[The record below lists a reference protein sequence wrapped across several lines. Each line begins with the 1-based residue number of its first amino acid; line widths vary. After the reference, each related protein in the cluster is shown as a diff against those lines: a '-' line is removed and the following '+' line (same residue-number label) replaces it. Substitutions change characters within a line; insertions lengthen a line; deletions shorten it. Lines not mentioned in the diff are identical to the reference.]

1 MTPRARKAL
10 LSLMIPLAFA
20 PAVAGADDDVPAL
33 LQFAE
38 RYQRQDAL
46 AAETVVTPSQE
57 SQKPVSRPVQTRETS
72 SQRKQLAQ
80 LQKTL
85 REKETRLEQQ
95 QAALQSL
102 QQELTALRVASSLT
116 AADKPTPAP
125 DLSALSDFASGVRQA
140 LNLTPQERK
149 AQAQIAEAQ
158 AALARQKQKTEERD
172 RRIALLEQ
180 RLAAL
185 PEQADKAW
193 QEKLAAAQTT
203 NDKARQRYEQDKKA
217 AAAELEQQKAE
228 AARLTG
234 ELQQQLAQ
242 LQKEQEGQRQ
252 QGGQQEKSL
261 KTALAQQKAEAAK
274 ATGELQQ
281 QLAQL
286 QKERD
291 DQRQQVEQQEKSL
304 KTALAQQKA
313 EAVKAAGELQQQLA
327 QLQKERDGQRQQAE
341 QQEKSL
347 KTALAQQKA
356 EAAKAAGELQQQ
368 LAQQKAEAA
377 KATGELQQQLAQL
390 QEKNKTQTEQAKALE
405 QRLAVVTAES
415 AQAAQQ
421 RDKATLQADKT
432 ATELAAAHQAQ
443 QALQDELSGLRS
455 RAKWLPDAQALKK
468 KPEQQSYAAGVALGR
483 DIQTMLAE
491 RKNWGINPDKTL
503 LLAGVIDTFNGHYQL
518 SDAQLTRALSESEK
532 AVNDARNQAAKVQ
545 TSKGE
550 AFVTEF
556 KKKKG
561 TQKSPAGFWY
571 RIDYV
576 GDEAI
581 KENARVDIVVKESL
595 TDGSVIQDMDRSGKV
610 MSQPLSAYPPLFR
623 EAIGHLKNHGSLTMV
638 VPPALA
644 YGETG
649 YAPQIPPNATMVYEL
664 RIVDVD
670 NG

>member
-1 MTPRARKAL
+1 MSPRTRKAL

-20 PAVAGADDDVPAL
+20 PAVAAADDDVPAL

-38 RYQRQDAL
+38 RYQQQEAPAADAD
-46 AAETVVTPSQE
+46 TVVTPAKE
-57 SQKPVSRPVQTRETS
+57 TQKPASRPVQTRET
-72 SQRKQLAQ
+72 LAQ

-85 REKETRLEQQ
+85 RVKETQLEQQ

-125 DLSALSDFASGVRQA
+125 DLSALRDFASGVRQA

-149 AQAQIAEAQ
+149 ARAQIAEAQ
-158 AALARQKQKTEERD
+158 AALAREKQQTEERD

-185 PEQADKAW
+185 PKQSDSARQQAW
-193 QEKLAAAQTT
+193 QEKLAAAQAAS
-203 NDKARQRYEQDKKA
+203 DKAHQRYEQDKKA
-217 AAAELEQQKAE
+217 ATAELEQQKAE

-234 ELQQQLAQ
+234 ELQQQLTQ
-242 LQKEQEGQRQ
+242 LQKERDGQRQ
-252 QGGQQEKSL
+252 QAGQQEKSL
-261 KTALAQQKAEAAK
+261 KTALAQQKAEAAM
-274 ATGELQQ
+274 
-281 QLAQL
+281 
-286 QKERD
+286 
-291 DQRQQVEQQEKSL
+291 
-304 KTALAQQKA
+304 
-313 EAVKAAGELQQQLA
+313 AAGELQQQL
-327 QLQKERDGQRQQAE
+327 
-341 QQEKSL
+341 
-347 KTALAQQKA
+347 T
-356 EAAKAAGELQQQ
+356 
-368 LAQQKAEAA
+368 
-377 KATGELQQQLAQL
+377 QL
-390 QEKNKTQTEQAKALE
+390 QEKHKTQTEQAKALE
-405 QRLAVVTAES
+405 QRLAAVTAES

-432 ATELAAAHQAQ
+432 ATELAGAHQAQ
-443 QALQDELSGLRS
+443 QALREELDGLRS
-455 RAKWLPDAQALKK
+455 RAKWLPDVQTLKK
-468 KPEQQSYAAGVALGR
+468 KAEQQSYAAGVALGR

-491 RKNWGINPDKTL
+491 RKTWGINPDKTV

-518 SDAQLTRALSESEK
+518 NDAQLASALAASEK
-532 AVNDARNQAAKVQ
+532 AVNDARNQAAKTQ

-550 AFVTEF
+550 AFVAEF

-561 TQKSPAGFWY
+561 TQKSPSGFWY
-571 RIDYV
+571 RIDYA
-576 GDEAI
+576 GDETI
-581 KENARVDIVVKESL
+581 KDNARVDIVVKESL

-664 RIVDVD
+664 RIVDVG

>member
-1 MTPRARKAL
+1 M
-10 LSLMIPLAFA
+10 
-20 PAVAGADDDVPAL
+20 
-33 LQFAE
+33 
-38 RYQRQDAL
+38 
-46 AAETVVTPSQE
+46 
-57 SQKPVSRPVQTRETS
+57 
-72 SQRKQLAQ
+72 
-80 LQKTL
+80 
-85 REKETRLEQQ
+85 
-95 QAALQSL
+95 
-102 QQELTALRVASSLT
+102 
-116 AADKPTPAP
+116 
-125 DLSALSDFASGVRQA
+125 
-140 LNLTPQERK
+140 
-149 AQAQIAEAQ
+149 
-158 AALARQKQKTEERD
+158 
-172 RRIALLEQ
+172 
-180 RLAAL
+180 
-185 PEQADKAW
+185 
-193 QEKLAAAQTT
+193 
-203 NDKARQRYEQDKKA
+203 
-217 AAAELEQQKAE
+217 
-228 AARLTG
+228 
-234 ELQQQLAQ
+234 
-242 LQKEQEGQRQ
+242 
-252 QGGQQEKSL
+252 
-261 KTALAQQKAEAAK
+261 
-274 ATGELQQ
+274 
-281 QLAQL
+281 
-286 QKERD
+286 
-291 DQRQQVEQQEKSL
+291 
-304 KTALAQQKA
+304 
-313 EAVKAAGELQQQLA
+313 
-327 QLQKERDGQRQQAE
+327 
-341 QQEKSL
+341 
-347 KTALAQQKA
+347 
-356 EAAKAAGELQQQ
+356 
-368 LAQQKAEAA
+368 
-377 KATGELQQQLAQL
+377 
-390 QEKNKTQTEQAKALE
+390 
-405 QRLAVVTAES
+405 AVVTAES

-491 RKNWGINPDKTL
+491 RKNWGINPDKTV

-518 SDAQLTRALSESEK
+518 SDAQLTNALAESEK

-545 TSKGE
+545 TNKGE

>member
-1 MTPRARKAL
+1 MSPRMRKAL

-20 PAVAGADDDVPAL
+20 PAVAAADDDVPAL

-38 RYQRQDAL
+38 RYQQQEAPAADAD
-46 AAETVVTPSQE
+46 TVVIPAKET
-57 SQKPVSRPVQTRETS
+57 QKPASRPVQTRETIA
-72 SQRKQLAQ
+72 QRKQLAQ

-85 REKETRLEQQ
+85 RVKEARLEQQ
-95 QAALQSL
+95 QAAIQSL

-116 AADKPTPAP
+116 SADKPVPAP

-149 AQAQIAEAQ
+149 ARAQIAEAQ
-158 AALARQKQKTEERD
+158 AALAREKQQTEERD

-185 PEQADKAW
+185 PKQSDSARQQAW
-193 QEKLAAAQTT
+193 QEKLAAAQAAS
-203 NDKARQRYEQDKKA
+203 DKAHQRYEQDKKA
-217 AAAELEQQKAE
+217 ATAELEQQKAE

-234 ELQQQLAQ
+234 ELQQQL
-242 LQKEQEGQRQ
+242 
-252 QGGQQEKSL
+252 
-261 KTALAQQKAEAAK
+261 T
-274 ATGELQQ
+274 
-281 QLAQL
+281 
-286 QKERD
+286 
-291 DQRQQVEQQEKSL
+291 
-304 KTALAQQKA
+304 
-313 EAVKAAGELQQQLA
+313 
-327 QLQKERDGQRQQAE
+327 QLQKERDGQRQQTE

-356 EAAKAAGELQQQ
+356 EAAKAVGELQQQ
-368 LAQQKAEAA
+368 L
-377 KATGELQQQLAQL
+377 TQL
-390 QEKNKTQTEQAKALE
+390 QEKHKTQTEQAKALE
-405 QRLAVVTAES
+405 QRLAAVTAES

-421 RDKATLQADKT
+421 RDKATLQVDKT
-432 ATELAAAHQAQ
+432 ATELAGAHQTQ
-443 QALQDELSGLRS
+443 QALREELDGLRS
-455 RAKWLPDAQALKK
+455 RAKWLPDVQTLKK
-468 KPEQQSYAAGVALGR
+468 KAEQQSYAAGVALGR

-491 RKNWGINPDKTL
+491 RKTWGINPDKTV
-503 LLAGVIDTFNGHYQL
+503 LLAGVIDTFSGHYQL
-518 SDAQLTRALSESEK
+518 NDAQLASALAASEK
-532 AVNDARNQAAKVQ
+532 AVNDARNQAAKTQ

-550 AFVTEF
+550 AFVAEF

-561 TQKSPAGFWY
+561 TQKSPSGFWY
-571 RIDYV
+571 RIDYA

-581 KENARVDIVVKESL
+581 KDNARVDIVVKESL
-595 TDGSVIQDMDRSGKV
+595 TDGSVIQDMDHSGKV

-664 RIVDVD
+664 RIVDVG